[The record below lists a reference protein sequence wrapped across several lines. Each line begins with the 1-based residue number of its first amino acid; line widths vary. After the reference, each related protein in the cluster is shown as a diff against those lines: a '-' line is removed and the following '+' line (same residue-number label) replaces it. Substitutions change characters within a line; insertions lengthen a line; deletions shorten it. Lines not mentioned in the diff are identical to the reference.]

1 MQTIGGTQRIFN
13 VLPRPPFNT
22 YLMII
27 GYDYAIGGG
36 AKVQSQQIVTKLVE
50 ETRFFIGFDAEFL
63 HPLYNF

>member
-1 MQTIGGTQRIFN
+1 
-13 VLPRPPFNT
+13 
-22 YLMII
+22 MII